1 MSIRLKYVLS
11 LILLLLLN
19 LLVMSKVD
27 GQTHNYDKLVKDY
40 LISQGEIKDDGRSSV
55 YAFELLKSNEIKD
68 NNCGIFRIGTFSD
81 HGLVY
86 LFLIDKDKNEH
97 LFLDFKDLS
106 KTIEDVLNFL
116 DNSSCNFTD
125 TKKLAYLR
133 KVIEIYTINKNK
145 IPW

>member
-1 MSIRLKYVLS
+1 MSISLKYVLS

-86 LFLIDKDKNEH
+86 LFLIDKDENEH

-133 KVIEIYTINKNK
+133 KVIKIYSINKNK